1 MPSSTAR
8 RTERTVAERL
18 PFGLRVYRKAMA
30 AATPL
35 APLLLSRRL
44 KRGKEDPERIG
55 ERRGE
60 ASLTRPPGAL
70 VWVHGASVGEL
81 LAVLPLI
88 EQLRALDLNV
98 LVTSGTVT
106 SASVAQ
112 ERLPSGVL
120 HQFIPL
126 DTPRFVFSFLDHW
139 RPNLALFVESDLWPN
154 LILSS
159 SKGRVP
165 LVLVNGRMS
174 EQSFKGWRSAPK
186 TAAALLGKF
195 DLCLAQS
202 ALDGERFQE
211 LGARGVRVTGNL
223 KLDVPAP
230 PADEAKLTALT
241 AAIGQRPAIAAASTH
256 PGEEILII
264 DAHRRL
270 RQRFAGLLTI
280 IVPRHPERGRGIL
293 DFAVAAQMRAM
304 LRSQDALPEPQTDI
318 YIADTMGE
326 LGTIY
331 RAAPVVYM
339 GGSLVE
345 HGGQNPIE
353 PVKLGAAI
361 VHGPHVWNF
370 TEIYAALDAARGAAE
385 VEDVDG
391 LSERIGYWLAD
402 AAARRAAA
410 EAAQKTVER
419 LGGALKR
426 TMAELEPY
434 LLQLRLEYRAADA

>member
-1 MPSSTAR
+1 M
-8 RTERTVAERL
+8 AERL
-18 PFGLRVYRKAMA
+18 PLGLRIYRRAMA

-60 ASLTRPPGAL
+60 TSLTRPPGAL

-88 EQLRALDLNV
+88 EQLHALDLNV

-106 SASVAQ
+106 SAGVAQ

-211 LGARGVRVTGNL
+211 LGARGVHVTGNL

-230 PADEAKLTALT
+230 PADEAKLKALT
-241 AAIGQRPAIAAASTH
+241 TAIGQRPVIAAASTH

-270 RQRFAGLLTI
+270 RQRFPGLLTVI
-280 IVPRHPERGRGIL
+280 APRHPERGRGIL
-293 DFAVAAQMRAM
+293 DFAAAAQMRAM
-304 LRSQDALPEPQTDI
+304 LRSQDALPEAQTDI
-318 YIADTMGE
+318 YVADTMGE

-331 RAAPVVYM
+331 RAAQVVYM

-385 VEDVDG
+385 VADVDG
-391 LSERIGYWLAD
+391 LTERIGYWLAD
-402 AAARRAAA
+402 AAARRATA

-434 LLQLRLEYRAADA
+434 LLQLRLEHRPADA

>member
-1 MPSSTAR
+1 
-8 RTERTVAERL
+8 VAERL
-18 PFGLRVYRKAMA
+18 PLGLRVYRRMMA

-35 APLLLSRRL
+35 APVLLARRL
-44 KRGKEDPERIG
+44 KRGKEHPERMV

-60 ASLTRPPGAL
+60 ATLPRPPGSL

-81 LAVLPLI
+81 LAVLSLI
-88 EQLRALDLNV
+88 EQLREQDLQV

-106 SASVAQ
+106 SASVAE
-112 ERLPSGVL
+112 ERLPAGVL
-120 HQFIPL
+120 HQFVPL
-126 DTPRFVFSFLDHW
+126 DAPRFVFRFLDHW
-139 RPNLALFVESDLWPN
+139 RPNLGLFVESDLWPN
-154 LILSS
+154 LIMTS

-165 LVLVNGRMS
+165 LVLLNGRMS
-174 EQSFKGWRSAPK
+174 EQSFKGWRSVSK
-186 TAAALLGKF
+186 TAATLLGKF

-202 ALDGERFQE
+202 ALDGDRFQQ
-211 LGARGVRVTGNL
+211 LGARSVHVTGNL

-230 PADEAKLTALT
+230 PADEAKLQALKS
-241 AAIGQRPAIAAASTH
+241 AIGNRPVLAAASTH

-270 RQRFAGLLTI
+270 RQRFPGLLTI

-304 LRSQDALPEPQTDI
+304 LRSHDVLPDPQIDI

-326 LGTIY
+326 LGLIY
-331 RAAPVVYM
+331 RVAPIVYM
-339 GGSLVE
+339 GGSLIE

-353 PVKLGAAI
+353 AVKLGAAI
-361 VHGPHVWNF
+361 VHGPHTWNF

-385 VEDVDG
+385 VESVEQLTD
-391 LSERIGYWLAD
+391 RFGYWLTDAMARK
-402 AAARRAAA
+402 AAAAAGH
-410 EAAQKTVER
+410 KTVER
-419 LGGALKR
+419 LGGALRR

-434 LLQLRLEYRAADA
+434 LLQLRLEHRSADA

>member
-1 MPSSTAR
+1 
-8 RTERTVAERL
+8 VAERL
-18 PFGLRVYRKAMA
+18 PLGLRVYRKAMA

-60 ASLTRPPGAL
+60 AGLARPPGAL

-88 EQLRALDLNV
+88 EQLRALDLSV

-112 ERLPSGVL
+112 ERLPSDVL

-270 RQRFAGLLTI
+270 RQRFPGLLTI

>member
-1 MPSSTAR
+1 M
-8 RTERTVAERL
+8 AERL

-112 ERLPSGVL
+112 ERVPSGVL

-139 RPNLALFVESDLWPN
+139 RPSLALFVESDLWPN

-241 AAIGQRPAIAAASTH
+241 TAIGQRPAIAAASTH

-270 RQRFAGLLTI
+270 RQRFPGLLTI

-391 LSERIGYWLAD
+391 LTERIGYWLAD

>member
-1 MPSSTAR
+1 M
-8 RTERTVAERL
+8 AERL

-35 APLLLSRRL
+35 APVLLSYRL
-44 KRGKEDPERIG
+44 KRGKEHPERMV

-60 ASLTRPPGAL
+60 PTLPRPAGSL

-88 EQLRALDLNV
+88 QQLRAQDLQV

-106 SASVAQ
+106 SAHVAE
-112 ERLPSGVL
+112 ERLPAGVL

-126 DTPRFVFSFLDHW
+126 DAPRFVFQFLDHW
-139 RPNLALFVESDLWPN
+139 RPNLGLFVESDLWPN
-154 LILSS
+154 LILAS

-174 EQSFKGWRSAPK
+174 EQSCKGWRSVPK
-186 TAAALLGKF
+186 TASTLLGKF

-202 ALDGERFQE
+202 ALDGDRFSE
-211 LGARGVRVTGNL
+211 LGARAVHVTGNL

-230 PADEAKLTALT
+230 PADDIRLQALK
-241 AAIGQRPAIAAASTH
+241 AAIGNRPLIAAASTH
-256 PGEEILII
+256 PGEEMLLIE
-264 DAHRRL
+264 AHRRL
-270 RQRFAGLLTI
+270 RHRFPGLLTI

-293 DFAVAAQMRAM
+293 DFVLAAQMRGM
-304 LRSQDALPEPQTDI
+304 LRSHDVLPDERTDI

-326 LGTIY
+326 LGLIY
-331 RAAPVVYM
+331 RVAPIVYM

-353 PVKLGAAI
+353 AVKLGAAI

-385 VEDVDG
+385 VENIDQLTDR
-391 LSERIGYWLAD
+391 LGYWLVDSTARKM
-402 AAARRAAA
+402 AAAAG
-410 EAAQKTVER
+410 QKTVER

-434 LLQLRLEYRAADA
+434 LLQLRLEHRAADA

>member
-1 MPSSTAR
+1 M
-8 RTERTVAERL
+8 AERL

>member
-1 MPSSTAR
+1 
-8 RTERTVAERL
+8 VAERL

-270 RQRFAGLLTI
+270 RQRFPGLLTI

>member
-1 MPSSTAR
+1 M
-8 RTERTVAERL
+8 AERL
-18 PFGLRVYRKAMA
+18 PLGLRVYRRMMA

-35 APLLLSRRL
+35 APVLLARRL
-44 KRGKEDPERIG
+44 KRGKEHPERMV

-60 ASLTRPPGAL
+60 ATLPRPPGSL

-81 LAVLPLI
+81 LAVLSLI
-88 EQLRALDLNV
+88 EQLREQDLQV

-106 SASVAQ
+106 SASVAE
-112 ERLPSGVL
+112 ERLPAGVL
-120 HQFIPL
+120 HQFVPL
-126 DTPRFVFSFLDHW
+126 DAPRFVFRFLDHW
-139 RPNLALFVESDLWPN
+139 RPNLGLFVESDLWPN
-154 LILSS
+154 LIMTS

-165 LVLVNGRMS
+165 LVLLNGRMS
-174 EQSFKGWRSAPK
+174 EQSFKGWRSVSK
-186 TAAALLGKF
+186 TAATLLGKF

-202 ALDGERFQE
+202 ALDGDRFQQ
-211 LGARGVRVTGNL
+211 LGARSVHVTGNL

-230 PADEAKLTALT
+230 PADEAKLQALKS
-241 AAIGQRPAIAAASTH
+241 AIGNRPVLAAASTH

-270 RQRFAGLLTI
+270 RQRFPGLLTI

-304 LRSQDALPEPQTDI
+304 LRSHDVLPDPQIDI

-326 LGTIY
+326 LGLIY
-331 RAAPVVYM
+331 RVAPIVYM
-339 GGSLVE
+339 GGSLIE

-353 PVKLGAAI
+353 AVKLGAAI
-361 VHGPHVWNF
+361 VHGPHTWNF

-385 VEDVDG
+385 VESVEQLTD
-391 LSERIGYWLAD
+391 RFGYWLTDAMARK
-402 AAARRAAA
+402 AAAAAGH
-410 EAAQKTVER
+410 KTVER
-419 LGGALKR
+419 LGGALRR

-434 LLQLRLEYRAADA
+434 LLQLRLEHRSADA

>member
-1 MPSSTAR
+1 M
-8 RTERTVAERL
+8 AERL
-18 PFGLRVYRKAMA
+18 PLGLRLYRRAMA

-44 KRGKEDPERIG
+44 KRGKEDPARIG

-60 ASLTRPPGAL
+60 TSLTRPPGAL

-81 LAVLPLI
+81 LAVLPLV
-88 EQLRALDLNV
+88 EQLHALDLNV

-106 SASVAQ
+106 SAGVAQ

-154 LILSS
+154 LIMSS

-211 LGARGVRVTGNL
+211 LGARGVHVTGNL

-230 PADEAKLTALT
+230 PADEAKLKALT
-241 AAIGQRPAIAAASTH
+241 AAIGQRPVIAAASTH

-270 RQRFAGLLTI
+270 RQRFPGLLTI
-280 IVPRHPERGRGIL
+280 IAPRHPERGRGIL
-293 DFAVAAQMRAM
+293 DFAAAAQMRAI
-304 LRSQDALPEPQTDI
+304 LRSQDALPEAQTDI

-331 RAAPVVYM
+331 RAAQVVYM

-385 VEDVDG
+385 VADVDG

-434 LLQLRLEYRAADA
+434 LLQLRLEHRPADA

>member
-1 MPSSTAR
+1 
-8 RTERTVAERL
+8 VAERL

-35 APLLLSRRL
+35 APVLLSYRL
-44 KRGKEDPERIG
+44 KRGKEHPERMV

-60 ASLTRPPGAL
+60 PTLPRPAGSL

-88 EQLRALDLNV
+88 QQLRAQDLQV

-106 SASVAQ
+106 SAHVAE
-112 ERLPSGVL
+112 ERLPAGVL

-126 DTPRFVFSFLDHW
+126 DAPRFVFQFLDHW
-139 RPNLALFVESDLWPN
+139 RPNLGLFVESDLWPN
-154 LILSS
+154 LILAS

-174 EQSFKGWRSAPK
+174 EQSCKGWRSVPK
-186 TAAALLGKF
+186 TASTLLGKF

-202 ALDGERFQE
+202 ALDGDRFSE
-211 LGARGVRVTGNL
+211 LGARAVHVTGNL

-230 PADEAKLTALT
+230 PADDIRLQALK
-241 AAIGQRPAIAAASTH
+241 AAIGNRPLIAAASTH
-256 PGEEILII
+256 PGEEMLLIE
-264 DAHRRL
+264 AHRRL
-270 RQRFAGLLTI
+270 RHRFPGLLTI

-293 DFAVAAQMRAM
+293 DFVLAAQMRGM
-304 LRSQDALPEPQTDI
+304 LRSHDVLPDERTDI

-326 LGTIY
+326 LGLIY
-331 RAAPVVYM
+331 RVAPIVYM

-353 PVKLGAAI
+353 AVKLGAAI

-385 VEDVDG
+385 VENIDQLTDR
-391 LSERIGYWLAD
+391 LGYWLVDSTARKM
-402 AAARRAAA
+402 AAAAG
-410 EAAQKTVER
+410 QKTVER

-434 LLQLRLEYRAADA
+434 LLQLRLEHRAADA

>member
-1 MPSSTAR
+1 M
-8 RTERTVAERL
+8 AERL
-18 PFGLRVYRKAMA
+18 PFTLRAYRRLMS

-44 KRGKEDPERIG
+44 KLGKEDPERVA

-60 ASLTRPPGAL
+60 ATQPRPPGAL

-88 EQLRALDLNV
+88 EQLRAQDLQV

-106 SASVAQ
+106 SANLAS
-112 ERLPSGVL
+112 ERLPPDVI
-120 HQFIPL
+120 HQFIPF
-126 DTPRFVFSFLDHW
+126 DAPRFVFQFLDHW
-139 RPNLALFVESDLWPN
+139 RPSLGLFVESDLWPN
-154 LILSS
+154 LIVASH
-159 SKGRVP
+159 KGRIP
-165 LVLVNGRMS
+165 LALVNGRMS
-174 EQSFKGWRSAPK
+174 EQSFKGWRSVSK

-202 ALDGERFQE
+202 AMDGDRFRQ
-211 LGARGVRVTGNL
+211 LGAHGVHVTGNL

-230 PADEAKLTALT
+230 PADEPKLLALKV
-241 AAIGQRPAIAAASTH
+241 AIGSRPVIAAASTH

-270 RQRFAGLLTI
+270 RQRFPGLLTI
-280 IVPRHPERGRGIL
+280 IVPRHPDRGRGIL
-293 DFAVAAQMRAM
+293 DFAVASGMRAM
-304 LRSQDALPEPQTDI
+304 LRSHHVLPDPQTDI
-318 YIADTMGE
+318 YVADTMGE
-326 LGTIY
+326 LGLIY
-331 RAAPVVYM
+331 RIAPIVYM

-353 PVKLGAAI
+353 AVKLGAA
-361 VHGPHVWNF
+361 VAHGPHVWNF

-385 VEDVDG
+385 IENVDQ
-391 LSERIGYWLAD
+391 LTDRFSYWLAD
-402 AAARRAAA
+402 ATARKAVA
-410 EAAQKTVER
+410 EAGQKTVDR

-426 TMAELEPY
+426 TLAELEPY
-434 LLQLRLEYRAADA
+434 LMQLRLEHRAGDA

>member
-1 MPSSTAR
+1 M
-8 RTERTVAERL
+8 AERL
-18 PFGLRVYRKAMA
+18 PFGLRVYRRAMA

-35 APLLLSRRL
+35 APVLLSRRL
-44 KRGKEDPERIG
+44 KRGKEHPERVV

-60 ASLTRPPGAL
+60 ATLPRPEGSL

-88 EQLRALDLNV
+88 RQLRAQDLNV

-106 SASVAQ
+106 SANVAE
-112 ERLPSGVL
+112 ERLPAGVI

-126 DTPRFVFSFLDHW
+126 DAPRFVYQFLDHW
-139 RPNLALFVESDLWPN
+139 RPSLGLFVESDLWPN
-154 LILSS
+154 LILTS
-159 SKGRVP
+159 SKGRIP
-165 LVLVNGRMS
+165 LVLLNGRMS
-174 EQSFKGWRSAPK
+174 EQSFKGWRSVGK

-195 DLCLAQS
+195 DLCLTQS
-202 ALDGERFQE
+202 ALDGDRFQQ
-211 LGARGVRVTGNL
+211 LGARTVHVTGNL

-230 PADEAKLTALT
+230 PADDVKLQALK
-241 AAIGQRPAIAAASTH
+241 AAIGNRPVIAAASTH
-256 PGEEILII
+256 PGEEALII

-270 RQRFAGLLTI
+270 RHRFPGLLTI

-293 DFAVAAQMRAM
+293 DFAVSAQMRAM
-304 LRSQDALPEPQTDI
+304 LRSHDVLPDARTDI

-326 LGTIY
+326 LGLIY
-331 RAAPVVYM
+331 RLAPIVYM

-353 PVKLGAAI
+353 AVKLGAAV

-385 VEDVDG
+385 VENVEQLTDR
-391 LSERIGYWLAD
+391 LGYWLAD
-402 AAARRAAA
+402 GHARRAAA
-410 EAAQKTVER
+410 DAGQKTVER

-434 LLQLRLEYRAADA
+434 LLQLRLEHRADA

>member
-1 MPSSTAR
+1 LSIAR
-8 RTERTVAERL
+8 RKDKAVAERL
-18 PFGLRVYRKAMA
+18 PFGLRVYRKVMA

-35 APLLLSRRL
+35 APVLLSRRL
-44 KRGKEDPERIG
+44 KRGKEHPERVM

-60 ASLTRPPGAL
+60 PTLPRPEGSL

-88 EQLRALDLNV
+88 ARLRAQDLNV

-106 SASVAQ
+106 SANVAE
-112 ERLPSGVL
+112 ERLPAGVM

-126 DTPRFVFSFLDHW
+126 DAPRFVFQFLSHW
-139 RPNLALFVESDLWPN
+139 RPSLGLFVESDLWPN
-154 LILSS
+154 LILTS

-165 LVLVNGRMS
+165 LVLLNGRMS
-174 EQSFKGWRSAPK
+174 EQSFKGWRSVSK

-202 ALDGERFQE
+202 ALDGDRFQE
-211 LGARGVRVTGNL
+211 LGARSVHVTGNL

-230 PADEAKLTALT
+230 PAQETKLQALR
-241 AAIGQRPAIAAASTH
+241 AAIGNRPVIAAASTH
-256 PGEEILII
+256 PGEETLII

-270 RQRFAGLLTI
+270 RQRFPGLLTI

-293 DFAVAAQMRAM
+293 DFAGAAQMRAM
-304 LRSQDALPEPQTDI
+304 LRSHDVLPDPRTDI

-326 LGTIY
+326 LGLIY
-331 RAAPVVYM
+331 RVAPIVYM

-353 PVKLGAAI
+353 AVKLGAAI

-385 VEDVDG
+385 VNNADQLTDR
-391 LSERIGYWLAD
+391 LGYWLTDIVARKAAAD
-402 AAARRAAA
+402 AG
-410 EAAQKTVER
+410 QKTVER

-426 TMAELEPY
+426 TMAELDPY
-434 LLQLRLEYRAADA
+434 LLQLRLEPRAADA